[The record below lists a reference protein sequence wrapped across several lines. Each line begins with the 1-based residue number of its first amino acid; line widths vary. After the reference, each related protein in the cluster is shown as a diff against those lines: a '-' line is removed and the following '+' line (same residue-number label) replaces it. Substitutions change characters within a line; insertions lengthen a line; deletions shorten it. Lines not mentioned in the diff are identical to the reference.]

1 MTGRHGGNEHEFNQE
16 KRRRIQKRIRW
27 CAACFR
33 SAINAMII
41 KSKDFFSQVGAR
53 PGPAQY
59 NDVGWFRPFS
69 NRQGST
75 DCYLVDRIFQDRGGR
90 QEYTHTNV
98 VDIGFRVIP
107 SRLSG
112 ILLFGRDPSPRWYTL
127 ERRWCACIACAIWN
141 ASAIDICESYV
152 WSDWTNYIKLGINRF
167 TPIKFA
173 VVYRVDTSTTECRLL
188 ATLFGQSRK
197 WHDNFYFFFPLAV
210 SFSTRLLELMV
221 A

>member
-90 QEYTHTNV
+90 QGYTCTNV

-107 SRLSG
+107 LVGCR
-112 ILLFGRDPSPRWYTL
+112 
-127 ERRWCACIACAIWN
+127 
-141 ASAIDICESYV
+141 ESYCSV
-152 WSDWTNYIKLGINRF
+152 GIHLLGDIH
-167 TPIKFA
+167 
-173 VVYRVDTSTTECRLL
+173 S
-188 ATLFGQSRK
+188 S
-197 WHDNFYFFFPLAV
+197 
-210 SFSTRLLELMV
+210 V
-221 A
+221 ADVHA